1 VKLQSSGKHECKS
14 KQTSKAPGTD
24 SPPPGEERFVE
35 SDDLECFVLD
45 FNLALSSSVTGSWG
59 SAQSQERERAIVMFC
74 SFPARLPLWELP
86 LYANNHASSLL
97 LY

>member
-1 VKLQSSGKHECKS
+1 VKLQSLGKHECKS

-24 SPPPGEERFVE
+24 SPPGEEQFVE

-59 SAQSQERERAIVMFC
+59 SAKSRE
-74 SFPARLPLWELP
+74 
-86 LYANNHASSLL
+86 
-97 LY
+97 